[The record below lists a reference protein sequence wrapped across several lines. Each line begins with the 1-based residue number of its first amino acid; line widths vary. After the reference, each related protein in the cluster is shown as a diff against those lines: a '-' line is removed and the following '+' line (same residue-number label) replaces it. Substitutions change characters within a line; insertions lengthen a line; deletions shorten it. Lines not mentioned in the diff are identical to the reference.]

1 MNTAVYG
8 KRDPGMAELE
18 GTVAAAVAS
27 ERALLLAVSGGRD
40 SMVMMQV
47 IASVAPHIVRAVA
60 TFDHG
65 TGVHASRAAALVAE
79 RARAFGFDVVRGR
92 ANRPLRSEAEM
103 REARW
108 AFFSKHAAQLRAPVA
123 TAHTR
128 DDQLETVVM
137 RILRDT
143 GVRGLAALYA
153 NTGVSRPMIDCSRD
167 AVAEWAAAHRLQW
180 VEDPSNLSR
189 RFLRNRVRL
198 DLLPALVTARPELP
212 AELLGLARMA
222 AGLREEVD
230 AFVTESVPHRV
241 ANDLLIVAR
250 GALLRYDSQGLALIW
265 QSLAAR
271 AGVTLDRRGT
281 VRVASFTIEGLS
293 GGSIQL
299 SGGVE
304 VVRHRD
310 ELRLR
315 RAGPP
320 PKSAQHAL
328 IDGLEFGRWR
338 FRQADTSS
346 GLWSAALPSESRLA
360 VRAWRPGD
368 RMVPEG
374 GTTPRRI
381 KGFFADAGVDAA
393 ERRGWP
399 VVLVDDQID
408 WVPGVCRGS
417 AATVR
422 SGRPVVRFACERVRN

>member
-1 MNTAVYG
+1 MSRAVQG
-8 KRDPGMAELE
+8 KHDSGITDLE
-18 GTVAAAVAS
+18 ATVAAAVAG

-40 SMVMMQV
+40 SMVMMHV
-47 IASVAPHIVRAVA
+47 IAKVAPRVVSAIA

-65 TGVHASRAAALVAE
+65 TGAHASRAADLAGMN
-79 RARAFGFDVVRGR
+79 ARDLGFDVVRGR
-92 ANRPLRSEAEM
+92 AERPLRSEAAM
-103 REARW
+103 RQARW
-108 AFFSKHAAQLRAPVA
+108 AFFHEYAARLGARVA

-143 GVRGLAALYA
+143 GARGLAALYA
-153 NTGVSRPMIDCSRD
+153 DTGVVRPIIDCSRA
-167 AVAEWAAAHRLQW
+167 AVAAWAAAYRLRW

-189 RFLRNRVRL
+189 RFLRNRIRL
-198 DLLPALVTARPELP
+198 DLLPALVAARPALP
-212 AELLGLARMA
+212 AELLSLSRQA
-222 AGLREEVD
+222 AELREEID
-230 AFVTESVPHRV
+230 AFVRRWVPYRV
-241 ANDLLIVAR
+241 ADGSLIVAR
-250 GALLRYDSQGLALIW
+250 GALLRYDSLGLALLW

-281 VRVASFTIEGLS
+281 VRVTSFTIEGLS

-304 VVRHRD
+304 VVRYRD

-315 RAGPP
+315 RSGRPSEGAER
-320 PKSAQHAL
+320 SL
-328 IDGLEFGRWR
+328 TDGLMFGRWR
-338 FRQADTSS
+338 FRRVDSS
-346 GLWSAALPSESRLA
+346 PGLWSADLPAESRLA
-360 VRAWRPGD
+360 VREWRPGD

-374 GTTPRRI
+374 GTMPRRV

-399 VVLVDDQID
+399 VVLVDDQIE
-408 WVPGVCRGS
+408 WVPGVRRGR
-417 AATVR
+417 AATAR